1 MSTDK
6 KPTQANRSLNSVQR
20 KIYAR
25 GHTLTDV
32 ADATGH
38 AVGTVSQVACGR
50 SRSPKIQQA
59 IADSVGM
66 TPPAL
71 FGDLCHPSLR
81 RRPDNSHVGGRE
93 HDATHPPRTA
103 EVAA

>member
-1 MSTDK
+1 MPKAT
-6 KPTQANRSLNSVQR
+6 PSLSPVQR
-20 KIYAR
+20 KIY
-25 GHTLTDV
+25 GLGYQLSDLVDPTGLTF
-32 ADATGH
+32 ATISRVVSGKQRWANAQLLISQ
-38 AVGTVSQVACGR
+38 AVGT
-50 SRSPKIQQA
+50 
-59 IADSVGM
+59 

-81 RRPDNSHVGGRE
+81 RPPVNSRAGGRE